1 MALDA
6 SSPARFCLGAS
17 GLFSHPDHFYTVSML
32 RFHVTVFIG
41 TKYSGIHGKFQ
52 ECKISGY
59 SVSWLDCQAETH
71 PESPGK
77 RESQLKNYLDQ
88 IGL

>member
-17 GLFSHPDHFYTVSML
+17 DLFSHPDHFYTVFMC
-32 RFHVTVFIG
+32 

-52 ECKISGY
+52 ECEISGY
-59 SVSWLDCQAETH
+59 SVSWLDCQAEAH
-71 PESPGK
+71 PASPGK

-88 IGL
+88 SDWPMTR